1 VFLDIDGSQG
11 EGGGQILR
19 SSLTLAGVTGQPVR
33 IQRIRAGRAKPGLL
47 AQHLAA
53 VRAARDVAGA
63 HVRGDEQGSQSLEFV
78 PGAIRPGAFEFAV
91 RTAGSSTLV
100 CQTVLGMLLSVP
112 GKSSL
117 AFSGGTH
124 NPMAP
129 PYDFLDLVYF
139 PVLRQMG
146 ARLSS
151 HIDKLGF
158 YPAGGGSFRVE
169 LEIGSWLSGIEI
181 LGRQPDLAPS
191 AWAWSAHLPEH
202 VAERELS
209 LVRDALSLGDTRV
222 EARRGQ
228 GPGSGNVLCI
238 QVGPHELVTAFGERG
253 RRAEQVAGDAIGQA
267 CRYLAGGYPV
277 GEHLADQLIVPF
289 ALFGG
294 AFRTGTLSQHTRT
307 NIEVVRA
314 FLGNDAVVVSEL
326 PGGAELH
333 FAGVLPR

>member
-19 SSLTLAGVTGQPVR
+19 SSLTLAAVTGQPVR

-78 PGAIRPGAFEFAV
+78 PSTIRPGAFEFAV

-117 AFSGGTH
+117 VFSGGTH

-139 PVLRQMG
+139 PVLRRMG

-169 LEIGSWLSGIEI
+169 LEVVSRLSPIDIVE
-181 LGRQPDLAPS
+181 RQPDLAPS
-191 AWAWSAHLPEH
+191 AWAWSAHVPEA
-202 VAERELS
+202 VTERELS
-209 LVRDALSLGDTRV
+209 LVRDALSLTDAQV
-222 EARRGQ
+222 QARRAQ

-267 CRYLAGGYPV
+267 CRYLADTYPV
-277 GEHLADQLIVPF
+277 GEHLADQLVVPF

-294 AFRTGTLSQHTRT
+294 TFRTGTLSQHTRT

-314 FLGNDAVVVSEL
+314 FLGTEAVVVSEL
-326 PGGAELH
+326 PGGAELQ
-333 FAGVLPR
+333 FRGMRP